1 MLEQLGSPV
10 VVELRLDASQ
20 LEFFGDRNLA
30 KSMLSYFG
38 RSVNDSFNLYD
49 IEGYAKY
56 HFAPEQVV
64 RVHPKDEFF
73 NENKM
78 YVMPD

>member
-1 MLEQLGSPV
+1 MLEVIGSPV
-10 VVELRLDASQ
+10 VVELRLITSQ
-20 LEFFGDRNLA
+20 LQFFGDRNLA
-30 KSMLSYFG
+30 KSMLRYFG
-38 RSVNDSFNLYD
+38 RSINNSFNLHD
-49 IEGYAKY
+49 IEGYARY
-56 HFAPEQVV
+56 HLAPEQII